1 MIILEQI
8 DKNHVRRYSD
18 KGVKIHNNKDGH
30 DYDVAED
37 WSDEWFQEHNV
48 IAPTYN
54 ETEIPVEKE
63 ENEDESKQTEIN
75 PEQQ

>member
-37 WSDEWFQEHNV
+37 WSDEWFKEHNIIV
-48 IAPTYN
+48 PTYT
-54 ETEIPVEKE
+54 ETEIPIDKIDE
-63 ENEDESKQTEIN
+63 EVIDDGNNGEII
-75 PEQQ
+75 